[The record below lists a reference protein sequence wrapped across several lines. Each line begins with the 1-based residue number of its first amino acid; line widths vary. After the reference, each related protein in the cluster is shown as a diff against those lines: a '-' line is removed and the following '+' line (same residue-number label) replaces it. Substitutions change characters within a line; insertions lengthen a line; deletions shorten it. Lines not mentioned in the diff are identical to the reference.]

1 MAPHPRAKALVKAM
15 KHSLRRAI
23 SAVAVLCLLVGCL
36 SVVSCSTAAG
46 DSGVGSTVSD
56 VESGTVSDPRL
67 TLENPDVDYGGY
79 TFRVSSIYSEVHYT
93 ALDPEQLTGE
103 AVNDAIYERNRKIES
118 DYGITFEC
126 VTDGYEENFALLKKQ
141 VMAGGSGGD
150 DFDLIMQICRYAFSA
165 ALQNLLINY
174 EDLTYVDTDKD
185 YYFNTLNE
193 QFTIG
198 NNTFFAYGSDNIN
211 VFSLASAL
219 FYNKDIATERGMG
232 DLYASVKDKTW
243 TMDKLYTLSAD
254 ALNDVNG
261 DGAFQIGED
270 VLGLVGN
277 YDRTIPCFWVC
288 SGEKLVSKDEND
300 LPVYTANGNERMIG
314 IMQEAAAQFDTDAFD
329 VYGADNNR
337 LAAFMDGKALFLSS
351 GIGELA
357 KMKGAELDYGVLPW
371 PLYDGNQTDYVSRCG
386 DAWLHCVPSNTKDPE
401 RTGVILQALAYES
414 YGTVYK
420 AYYDQALTAQY
431 VRDPE
436 SVEMMQIIFATL
448 SVDLGDTIW
457 FESLRFPITKTFLEK
472 KGSIGVASTFKIYE
486 RMAQREIDKVT
497 DFLAERE

>member
-1 MAPHPRAKALVKAM
+1 ML
-15 KHSLRRAI
+15 S
-23 SAVAVLCLLVGCL
+23 GCL
-36 SVVSCSTAAG
+36 SAAACSSPTGG
-46 DSGVGSTVSD
+46 DASDTSASGGDAEAVT
-56 VESGTVSDPRL
+56 DPRM
-67 TLENPDVDYGGY
+67 TLDNPDVDYDGY
-79 TFRVSSIYSEVHYT
+79 VFRVSSIYSEVHYT
-93 ALDPEQLTGE
+93 ALDPGQLTGE

-141 VMAGGSGGD
+141 VMAGGSGSD

-174 EDLTYVDTDKD
+174 DELPYVDTDKD
-185 YYFNTLNE
+185 YYFNTINE

-219 FYNKDIATERGMG
+219 FYNKEIATDRGMR

-243 TMDKLYTLSAD
+243 TMDQLYTLSAD
-254 ALNDVNG
+254 ALSDVNG
-261 DGAFQIGED
+261 DGVYNIGED

-277 YDRTIPCFWVC
+277 YDRTIPCFWIC
-288 SGEKLVSKDEND
+288 SGEMLITKDEND
-300 LPVYTANGNERMIG
+300 LPVYTANGNERMIS
-314 IMQEAAAQFDTDAFD
+314 IMQEAAAKFDTDAFD

-337 LAAFMDGKALFLSS
+337 LAAFMDGKALFLST

-357 KMKGAELDYGVLPW
+357 KMKGAELEYGVLPW
-371 PLYDGNQTDYVSRCG
+371 PKYDTTQADYVSRCG
-386 DAWLHCVPSNTKDPE
+386 DAWLHCVPANTKNPE
-401 RTGVILQALAYES
+401 RTSVILQALAYES

-472 KGSIGVASTFKIYE
+472 KGNIGVASTLKIYE
-486 RMAQREIDKVT
+486 IMAQREIDKVT
-497 DFLAERE
+497 EFLAERE